1 MKFSRRVQTLKPLIR
16 LMTSA
21 KHSRDI
27 GFFVCSA
34 QEAFMNFLSSLAV
47 IFLSALLLGSICIKI
62 KLPSL
67 FGMLIAGIVLGPYVL
82 DLIAPS
88 LLSISPDLRQ
98 LALIIILTRAGLN
111 LNLKD
116 LKKNGLSAVL
126 LCFVPATAEI
136 LAYML
141 LGALIL
147 QMNVLDAAIMG
158 CVMAAVS
165 PAVIVPRML
174 KLKETEYGTDKG
186 IPDMLMTGASA
197 DDVFVIILF
206 TSLTAMAGGCS
217 FSWNIVWQM
226 PVSIVLGIGVGIVIG
241 LLFVM
246 LIKKIHMRDSI
257 KIILILS
264 IAFLFIALENAIEQW
279 VPFSGLLAVIAFG
292 AAVFAK
298 HAICAER
305 LSQKFSKL
313 WVFAEILLFVLVGAE
328 VNIQY
333 ALQNCGPIICVILL
347 ALIFRMG
354 GVFLC
359 VAKSKLNMKEKLFCM
374 VTYTPKA
381 TVQAAIGAIPLT
393 MGLTCGQTVLTA
405 AVLGILITAPL
416 GALLTDIT
424 CKKLLTKTAM
434 EKI

>member
-1 MKFSRRVQTLKPLIR
+1 
-16 LMTSA
+16 
-21 KHSRDI
+21 
-27 GFFVCSA
+27 
-34 QEAFMNFLSSLAV
+34 MNFLSSLAV

-88 LLSISPDLRQ
+88 LLGISPDLRQ

-141 LGALIL
+141 LDALVL

-197 DDVFVIILF
+197 DDVFVIVLF

-217 FSWNIVWQM
+217 FS
-226 PVSIVLGIGVGIVIG
+226 
-241 LLFVM
+241 
-246 LIKKIHMRDSI
+246 
-257 KIILILS
+257 
-264 IAFLFIALENAIEQW
+264 
-279 VPFSGLLAVIAFG
+279 
-292 AAVFAK
+292 
-298 HAICAER
+298 
-305 LSQKFSKL
+305 
-313 WVFAEILLFVLVGAE
+313 
-328 VNIQY
+328 
-333 ALQNCGPIICVILL
+333 
-347 ALIFRMG
+347 
-354 GVFLC
+354 
-359 VAKSKLNMKEKLFCM
+359 
-374 VTYTPKA
+374 
-381 TVQAAIGAIPLT
+381 
-393 MGLTCGQTVLTA
+393 
-405 AVLGILITAPL
+405 
-416 GALLTDIT
+416 
-424 CKKLLTKTAM
+424 
-434 EKI
+434 